1 VKAVIKAASPEL
13 GAELQGFCIRHLH
26 RIHNRAQF
34 QRIRPPHREGT
45 MKNTAKFAFAAFMLT
60 LTLTAL
66 PHIAAASTTTPPPP
80 TALKEQPNDSEHK
93 DWIVIIVNL
102 TSLLPL

>member
-1 VKAVIKAASPEL
+1 
-13 GAELQGFCIRHLH
+13 
-26 RIHNRAQF
+26 
-34 QRIRPPHREGT
+34 
-45 MKNTAKFAFAAFMLT
+45 MKNTAIFAFAAFMFT

-80 TALKEQPNDSEHK
+80 TTIKGQSTDSEHK

>member
-1 VKAVIKAASPEL
+1 MAASPEF
-13 GAELQGFCIRHLH
+13 GAEVQDLCIRHLH

-34 QRIRPPHREGT
+34 QPIRPTHREGT
-45 MKNTAKFAFAAFMLT
+45 MRSTAKFAFAAFMLT

-66 PHIAAASTTTPPPP
+66 PHIAAASTTTPPP
-80 TALKEQPNDSEHK
+80 TAIKEQTTDTEHK